1 MSQAAAL
8 PCPPAVLAALHRCL
22 SNAVP
27 RRRRAMCGDTRT
39 ASAWCARRWR
49 VSAAWTPSST
59 ARVGPPCAP
68 HGFANGG
75 ATSRPGAVARPAS
88 AGTLPAA
95 PPRPLTCSYVALP
108 AAGNFLSPA
117 EQLSSNGFRTV
128 MEIDALGTFNMS
140 RAAFEALAAAR
151 SSLIINI
158 SMTLH
163 YAATWW
169 QAHASAAKVGG
180 WCHVG
185 GLIAGGGGLLP
196 PAALSAG
203 LCGWAEPEIGTE
215 GRVRE
220 GSCRRGGRSMEQL
233 EMLRQASA
241 ACTSGPE
248 TCGAAAKSG
257 PEACETAPQALRA
270 LHSSF

>member
-1 MSQAAAL
+1 
-8 PCPPAVLAALHRCL
+8 
-22 SNAVP
+22 
-27 RRRRAMCGDTRT
+27 
-39 ASAWCARRWR
+39 
-49 VSAAWTPSST
+49 
-59 ARVGPPCAP
+59 
-68 HGFANGG
+68 
-75 ATSRPGAVARPAS
+75 
-88 AGTLPAA
+88 
-95 PPRPLTCSYVALP
+95 
-108 AAGNFLSPA
+108 
-117 EQLSSNGFRTV
+117 